1 MPYLILQQDLL
12 NEIYKNFN
20 LYNMSPSLFSEKELM
35 ETIILYKNLVRFK
48 GVKTISWPRNL
59 DSFTFEKIDV
69 IYIPCGIIKY

>member
-1 MPYLILQQDLL
+1 MFIKLQQDLL

-20 LYNMSPSLFSEKELM
+20 LYNMSPSLFSEKELL
-35 ETIILYKNLVRFK
+35 ETIISYNDLVRTK
-48 GVKTISWPRNL
+48 GVKIISWPRNL